1 VFGRKRR
8 AQADGAAATT
18 GDGAVQDTELDRWLA
33 QADAEAASN
42 PLAYATLMGRRLATL
57 TTTSFTDGADLDP
70 QSAVTVLGAM
80 TGLGTQAA
88 LVMGKR
94 SGDPD
99 YTSRTDLVIDG
110 ANGARALMGDAIAF
124 PLFDAQYSVWNIVT
138 TPLRSVGGTAPSAE
152 DLTVRA
158 AQAIGTDAFVI
169 PRLEPG
175 TSVRWLPREA
185 LEHCG
190 RALAI
195 QHSRRLPVTQWYVA
209 YALAVKT
216 ILDQYRTDP
225 AVLASLT
232 RVALDS
238 ANAMAKYM
246 PPREGTEPRAAAPDG
261 AAASPSAASTPPTAT
276 PTPTTPPPAAAATDQ
291 GDISATPPTTTT
303 EDRHARARAVGDGIL
318 AHAAAVFEDPHG
330 LHAETVLTVLGSLA
344 GRAAQVAALR
354 GVEDALPEYQGRVNR
369 IGQGPDGERFAV
381 GDAIEYP
388 LFTAPTSVYAIV
400 TAPLVDAGRIA
411 PTAEDIR
418 RHGRAT
424 MGTAEF
430 DVPRFAPGT
439 SARWMPREA
448 VGFGLR
454 TFAIPSGELPP
465 EEWYVAYAHAAAKL
479 LEMNRA
485 HLDIEPLTYV
495 VLDAANIAA
504 ALLVT
509 PTEDPPAES
518 PGR

>member
-1 VFGRKRR
+1 MFGRKRR

-18 GDGAVQDTELDRWLA
+18 GDGAGQDTELDRWLA
-33 QADAEAASN
+33 QADAEATTN
-42 PLAYATLMGRRLATL
+42 PLAYATLMGRRLAAL

-158 AQAIGTDAFVI
+158 AQAIGTDAFVV

-216 ILDQYRTDP
+216 ILDQYRAEP

-246 PPREGTEPRAAAPDG
+246 PPREGTEPQAAAPDG
-261 AAASPSAASTPPTAT
+261 AAASPSAA
-276 PTPTTPPPAAAATDQ
+276 TTPPMTIAD
-291 GDISATPPTTTT
+291 
-303 EDRHARARAVGDGIL
+303 DRFARARAVGDGIL
-318 AHAAAVFEDPHG
+318 AHAAAVFEDPQG

-354 GVEDALPEYQGRVNR
+354 GVENASPEYQGRVNR
-369 IGQGPDGERFAV
+369 MGQGPDGERFAV
-381 GDAIEYP
+381 GDATEYP
-388 LFTAPTSVYAIV
+388 LFVAPASVYAIV

-418 RHGRAT
+418 HHSSVT
-424 MGTAEF
+424 MGTPEF

-454 TFAIPSGELPP
+454 TFAIPAGELPP
-465 EEWYVAYAHAAAKL
+465 EDWYVAYAHAAAKL
-479 LEMNRA
+479 LEMNRG
-485 HLDIEPLTYV
+485 HLDIEPLTRV

-518 PGR
+518 PRR

>member
-1 VFGRKRR
+1 
-8 AQADGAAATT
+8 
-18 GDGAVQDTELDRWLA
+18 
-33 QADAEAASN
+33 
-42 PLAYATLMGRRLATL
+42 MGRRLATL

-88 LVMGKR
+88 LVMGKQ

-99 YTSRTDLVIDG
+99 YTFRTDLVIDG

-246 PPREGTEPRAAAPDG
+246 PPREEAEPRPAAPDG
-261 AAASPSAASTPPTAT
+261 AAASPSAVSTP
-276 PTPTTPPPAAAATDQ
+276 PTPTTP
-291 GDISATPPTTTT
+291 SSTTSTA
-303 EDRHARARAVGDGIL
+303 DRHARAQAVGDGVL

-354 GVEDALPEYQGRVNR
+354 GVEDASPEYQGRVNR

-388 LFTAPTSVYAIV
+388 LFAAPASVYAIV

-418 RHGRAT
+418 HHGRAT

-439 SARWMPREA
+439 TARWMPREA

-454 TFAIPSGELPP
+454 TFAIPAGELPP

-485 HLDIEPLTYV
+485 HLDIEPLTRV

-518 PGR
+518 PRH